1 MKNRESRRKKGHGNE
16 NYFIPALNVTP
27 SPAPLPTHA
36 PADLRTAKAW
46 AERLRQ
52 YSPYELESLL
62 SVSPER
68 AVRAKLEYDA
78 FGQREGAAVTSFR
91 GLVYTALSAA
101 TLTPEDLAWADSRL
115 LIFSALYGVLRP
127 LDAISPYRLELNGK
141 FRPEGIPLAEHWGG
155 RFAESVMGECVLN
168 LASEEYAA
176 PLRKNALPGTR
187 ITEVRALAPHRGKY
201 RSVVAWTKQLRG
213 ALARY
218 AIRVARG
225 KPVRPDRLCR
235 LWLSLCARALLART
249 AGLDQGNLRLTYAAY
264 FEWRTS
270 FFRLRKELRLQAR
283 SAAEKS
289 LCRS

>member
-1 MKNRESRRKKGHGNE
+1 MKIILS
-16 NYFIPALNVTP
+16 PALNVTP

-52 YSPYELESLL
+52 YSPYELGKPAFRL
-62 SVSPER
+62 PR
-68 AVRAKLEYDA
+68 ARRTRQTGIRRIRTAGRRRRHQLP
-78 FGQREGAAVTSFR
+78 R
-91 GLVYTALSAA
+91 LVYTALSAA

>member
-1 MKNRESRRKKGHGNE
+1 MKIILS
-16 NYFIPALNVTP
+16 PALNVTP

-78 FGQREGAAVTSFR
+78 FGQREGAAITSFR

-218 AIRVARG
+218 AIRSRAENPSDLTGFAGYGFRYA
-225 KPVRPDRLCR
+225 PERSSPERLV
-235 LWLSLCARALLART
+235 WI
-249 AGLDQGNLRLTYAAY
+249 
-264 FEWRTS
+264 
-270 FFRLRKELRLQAR
+270 KEIFG
-283 SAAEKS
+283 
-289 LCRS
+289 